1 MKFQPRQQRPGGE
14 LLRLNVTMARRSGNL
29 SALVQFFSTGPD
41 RPVSGDAGAVDAL
54 YRRHRL
60 RVMIAITLG
69 YGLIYTCRLALGVV
83 KKPLIDAGIFG
94 PAELGLIGSALFYT
108 YAIGKLT
115 NGFLAD
121 HANIKKFLAIGF
133 LLTALCN
140 IGMGFSAVLWASV
153 LLWGLNGWFQS
164 FGAPAGVVAMTA
176 WFSNRERGRCYG
188 IWSTAHSIGE
198 GLTFLVV
205 GAIVAALGWRWG
217 FWIPGVIGV
226 ATAALAYRLLQDR
239 PRTLGLPAVADWRN
253 DHYAPSSTQNLSVFA
268 TQLTI
273 LKIPAI
279 WVLALSSAMIYVT
292 RYAINSWGVL
302 YLQEAR
308 AYSLPMAGT
317 LLMISTLAGIVG
329 AVAYGFISDK
339 VFGARRPPAN
349 LLFAIFELV
358 GLVLIF
364 FGPANTAVLTLG
376 MVLFGVGLTG
386 LVTALGGL
394 FAVDICPK
402 RVAGA
407 AMGLIGIFSYI
418 GAAVQENISGHLI
431 EQGMTVVDGVRTYD
445 FSTVI
450 WFWLGAS
457 IVSMLLAAS
466 LWRVK
471 LRD

>member
-1 MKFQPRQQRPGGE
+1 
-14 LLRLNVTMARRSGNL
+14 L
-29 SALVQFFSTGPD
+29 SALLKFFASGPD
-41 RPVSGDAGAVDAL
+41 RPLIDDRATVDTL

-69 YGLIYTCRLALGVV
+69 YGVIYTCRLALGVV
-83 KKPLIDAGIFG
+83 KKPLIDSGVFG

-121 HANIKKFLAIGF
+121 HVNIKKFLALGF

-140 IGMGFSAVLWASV
+140 IGMGFSTVLAASV
-153 LLWGLNGWFQS
+153 LLWALNGWFQS

-176 WFSNRERGRCYG
+176 WFSNRERGRYYG

-205 GAIVAALGWRWG
+205 GSIVAVLGWRFG
-217 FWIPGVIGV
+217 FWIPGLIGV
-226 ATAALAYRLLQDR
+226 AIAAFVYRLVQDR
-239 PRTLGLPAVADWRN
+239 PRTLGLPTVADWRN
-253 DHYAPSSTQNLSVFA
+253 DHYASPPKHGSSTFA
-268 TQLTI
+268 TQLSI

-279 WVLALSSAMIYVT
+279 WVLALSSATIYVT

-308 AYSLPMAGT
+308 GYSLPMAGT
-317 LLMISTLAGIVG
+317 LLMLSTLAGIVG
-329 AVAYGFISDK
+329 AISYGFISDK
-339 VFGARRPPAN
+339 LLDARRPPAN
-349 LLFAIFELV
+349 LLFAVLEIA

-364 FGPANTAVLTLG
+364 FGPTNTAVLICG
-376 MVLFGVGLTG
+376 MVLFGIGLTG

-418 GAAVQENISGHLI
+418 GAAIQENVSGALI
-431 EQGMTVVDGVRTYD
+431 ERGMVVADGVRTYD
-445 FSTVI
+445 FDAAI
-450 WFWLGAS
+450 WFWLGSS
-457 IVSMLLAAS
+457 ILSMLLAAS
-466 LWRVK
+466 LWRVR

>member
-1 MKFQPRQQRPGGE
+1 MSS
-14 LLRLNVTMARRSGNL
+14 LLR
-29 SALVQFFSTGPD
+29 FFATGPD
-41 RPVSGDAGAVDAL
+41 QPQLTDAATIDTL

-60 RVMIAITLG
+60 RVMLAITAG
-69 YGLIYTCRLALGVV
+69 YGVIYTCRLALGVV

-94 PAELGLIGSALFYT
+94 PAELGLIGSALFYS

-121 HANIKKFLAIGF
+121 HANMKKFLAVGF
-133 LLTALCN
+133 LLSALCN
-140 IGMGFSAVLWASV
+140 FGMGFSTVVWLSA

-164 FGAPAGVVAMTA
+164 LGAPGGVVAMTA
-176 WFSNRERGRCYG
+176 WFSNRERGRYYG

-198 GLTFLVV
+198 GLTFIGV
-205 GAIVAALGWRWG
+205 GTIVAVLGWHWG
-217 FWIPGVIGV
+217 FIAPAIAGV
-226 ATAALAYRLLQDR
+226 ATAAMAYTLLQDR

-253 DHYAPSSTQNLSVFA
+253 DHYVSAAPPADQERRSVFR
-268 TQLTI
+268 TQLSI

-279 WVLALSSAMIYVT
+279 WVLALSSATIYVT

-308 AYSLPMAGT
+308 GYSLPAAGT
-317 LLMISTLAGIVG
+317 LLMVSTIAGMAG

-339 VFGARRPPAN
+339 AFGARRPPVN
-349 LLFAIFELV
+349 LLFALLELA
-358 GLVLIF
+358 GLGLIF
-364 FGPANTAVLTLG
+364 FGPASLPALVAG
-376 MVLFGVGLTG
+376 MILFGTGLTG
-386 LVTALGGL
+386 LVTSLGGL

-418 GAAVQENISGHLI
+418 GAAIQENVSGQLI
-431 EQGMTVVDGVRTYD
+431 ERGMTVVDGVRTYD
-445 FSTVI
+445 FSTVV
-450 WFWLGAS
+450 WFWIGS
-457 IVSMLLAAS
+457 SFVSMLLAAS